1 MTKPW
6 SGIKPKRQANAKA
19 NPTMARRIVIIGAN
33 ASGVEAASAA
43 RKKDRTAEIT
53 LVTQEKNAGYS
64 RCGLPFVIGGQI
76 ANFKDLIVYPPAY
89 FQMLKLN
96 LRTETKATAINTKDK
111 TVTIQIKEGTTETL
125 PYDSLVI
132 ATGAD
137 SFMPPIK
144 GKEKQGILSLRGIE
158 DGEKIEAAVRA
169 GAKSAVIMG
178 AGLIGLEVGVGLIER
193 GLKVAVVE
201 MLPQILPQLLDADMA
216 KLVQQ
221 HLEEKGMRILLGK
234 GVEEFLGEDKVTAV
248 KAGDDVIE
256 ADLFISAFGVRAN
269 TKLAV
274 EAGIPLGESK
284 AIKTNGRMETDVKDV
299 YAVGDCAEA
308 PNIVTHRPM
317 CAQLGTIAVRQGKV
331 AGANAGGDYSLFS
344 GVLASAV
351 TRLFEIEAGNT
362 GLTETAAQRNR
373 IEVVTGA
380 ISSKTK
386 ADYFPGA
393 KPIKVKLVVEKES
406 QRIIGA
412 QVIGGEE
419 VTQRINCLSFA
430 IQQGMTVR
438 ELAKADTAYAPP
450 LCETWEPMVLAAE
463 MVLMKLR

>member
-1 MTKPW
+1 
-6 SGIKPKRQANAKA
+6 
-19 NPTMARRIVIIGAN
+19 MARRVIVIGAN
-33 ASGVEAASAA
+33 ASGIEAASAA

-53 LVTQEKNAGYS
+53 LITDEKNAGYS
-64 RCGLPFVIGGQI
+64 RCGLPFVIGGHI

-96 LRTETKATAINTKDK
+96 LRSETKATAINTKEK
-111 TVTIQIKEGTTETL
+111 TVTISTKEGDTEVL

-144 GKEKQGILSLRGIE
+144 GREKPGILSLRGIE
-158 DGEKIEAAVRA
+158 DGEKIDAAIKA

-178 AGLIGLEVGVGLIER
+178 AGLIGLEVGVGLMER
-193 GLKVAVVE
+193 GLKVTIVE
-201 MLPQILPQLLDADMA
+201 MLPQILPQMLDAEIA
-216 KLVQQ
+216 KMVQE
-221 HLEEKGMRILLGK
+221 HLQEKGMTILTSK
-234 GVEEFLGEDKVTAV
+234 GVEEFLGEDKVNAV
-248 KAGDDVIE
+248 MAGGEKIE

-274 EAGIPLGESK
+274 EAGIPLGDAR
-284 AIKTNGRMETDVKDV
+284 AIKTNGRMETEVKDI

-308 PNIVTHRPM
+308 PNIITHKPM

-331 AGANAGGDYSLFS
+331 AGTNAGGDYSQFS

-351 TRLFEIEAGNT
+351 TMLFEIQVGNT
-362 GLTETAAQRNR
+362 GLTETAAARNR
-373 IEVVTGA
+373 LEVVTGT
-380 ISSKTK
+380 ISSKTR

-406 QRIIGA
+406 QRIIGG

-430 IQQGMTVR
+430 IQKGMTVR

>member
-1 MTKPW
+1 
-6 SGIKPKRQANAKA
+6 
-19 NPTMARRIVIIGAN
+19 MARRVIVVGAN
-33 ASGVEAASAA
+33 AAGVEAASAA
-43 RKKDRTAEIT
+43 RKKDRAAEIT
-53 LVTQEKNAGYS
+53 LITQEKYAGYS
-64 RCGLPFVIGGQI
+64 RCGLPFVIGGHI
-76 ANFKDLIVYPPAY
+76 KEFTDLVVYPPAY
-89 FQMLKLN
+89 FQMLKLTLKN
-96 LRTETKATAINTKDK
+96 ETTVTSINTKEK
-111 TVTIQIKEGTTETL
+111 TVTYTTKEGVTETMA
-125 PYDSLVI
+125 YDSLVL

-137 SFMPPIK
+137 AFMPPIK
-144 GKEKQGILSLRGIE
+144 GREKQGILSLRTLE
-158 DGEKIEAAVRA
+158 DGERIRAAAKA

-178 AGLIGLEVGVGLIER
+178 AGLIGLEVGVGLIEQ
-193 GLKVAVVE
+193 GLKVTVVE

-216 KLVQQ
+216 KLVQE
-221 HLEEKGMRILLGK
+221 HLEEKGMRILTSK
-234 GVEEFLGEDKVTAV
+234 GVEEFLGENKVTAV
-248 KAGDDVIE
+248 MAGGEKIE

-274 EAGIPLGESK
+274 ESGIPLGETR
-284 AIKTNGRMETDVKDV
+284 AIKTNARMETDVKEV

-308 PNIVTHRPM
+308 PNIITHKPM

-331 AGANAGGDYSLFS
+331 AGANAGGDYSQFT
-344 GVLASAV
+344 GILASAV

-362 GLTETAAQRNR
+362 GLTETSAIRNR
-373 IEVVTGA
+373 IEVVVGA

-406 QRIIGA
+406 QRIIGG

-430 IQQGMTVR
+430 IQKGMTVR

>member
-1 MTKPW
+1 
-6 SGIKPKRQANAKA
+6 
-19 NPTMARRIVIIGAN
+19 MARRIIIVGAN
-33 ASGVEAASAA
+33 AAGVEAASAA

-53 LVTQEKNAGYS
+53 LFMLEKNAGYS
-64 RCGLPFVIGGQI
+64 RCGLPFVIGGVI
-76 ANFKDLIVYPPAY
+76 PSFRDLIVYPPAY

-96 LRTETKATAINTKDK
+96 LRMETRVAAINTKEK
-111 TVTIQIKEGTTETL
+111 TVSITSKDGATETL
-125 PYDSLVI
+125 QYDSLVI

-137 SFMPPIK
+137 AFMPPIK
-144 GKEKQGILSLRGIE
+144 GREKQGILTLRTLE
-158 DGEKIEAAVRA
+158 DGERIDAAVKA

-178 AGLIGLEVGVGLIER
+178 AGLIGLETGVALIER
-193 GLKVAVVE
+193 GLKVTIVE
-201 MLPQILPQLLDADMA
+201 MLPQVLPQMLDADMA
-216 KLVQQ
+216 KQVQE
-221 HLEEKGMRILLGK
+221 HLEAKGMCILTGK
-234 GVEEFLGEDKVTAV
+234 TVEEFLGDEKVTAIM
-248 KAGDDVIE
+248 AGGERIE

-274 EAGIPLGESK
+274 DAGIPLGETR
-284 AIKTNGRMETDVKDV
+284 AIKTNARMETDVKDV

-308 PNIVTHRPM
+308 PNILTHRPT

-331 AGANAGGDYSLFS
+331 AGANAAGDYAMFT

-351 TRLFEIEAGNT
+351 TRLFEVEAGVT
-362 GLTETAAQRNR
+362 GLTEASAARNR
-373 IEVVTGA
+373 IEVITGA

-386 ADYFPGA
+386 ADYYPNA

-412 QVIGGEE
+412 QIIGGEE
-419 VTQRINCLSFA
+419 VTQRVNALSFA
-430 IQQGMTVR
+430 IQKQMTVR

>member
-1 MTKPW
+1 MT
-6 SGIKPKRQANAKA
+6 
-19 NPTMARRIVIIGAN
+19 RRIIVIGAN
-33 ASGVEAASAA
+33 AAGVEAASAA

-53 LVTQEKNAGYS
+53 LITQEVTAGYS
-64 RCGLPFVIGGQI
+64 RCGLPFVIGGHI
-76 ANFKDLIVYPPAY
+76 SSFKDLVVYPPGY
-89 FQMLKLN
+89 FKMLKLN
-96 LRTETKATAINTKDK
+96 LRTQTTALKIDTKEK
-111 TVTIQIKEGTTETL
+111 TVVVQSLEGAPETL
-125 PYDSLVI
+125 AYDALVI

-137 SFMPPIK
+137 SFMPPVK
-144 GKEKQGILSLRGIE
+144 GKDKPGILSLRSIE
-158 DGEKIEAAVRA
+158 DGEKIDAAVKA

-193 GLKVAVVE
+193 GLSVTIVE

-216 KLVQQ
+216 KMVQE
-221 HLEEKGMRILLGK
+221 HLESKGMRILTSK
-234 GVEEFLGEDKVTAV
+234 GVEEFVGVDRVTAV
-248 KAGDDVIE
+248 IAGGEKIE
-256 ADLFISAFGVRAN
+256 ADLFVSAFGVRAN

-274 EAGIPLGESK
+274 EAGIPLGESR
-284 AIKTNGRMETDVKDV
+284 AIKTNGRMETEVRDV

-308 PNIVTHRPM
+308 PNIITHKPV

-331 AGANAGGDYSLFS
+331 AGTNAGGDYSQFS

-351 TRLFEIEAGNT
+351 TMLFEIQAGNT
-362 GLTETAAQRNR
+362 GLTETAAARNR

-406 QRIIGA
+406 QRIIGG
-412 QVIGGEE
+412 QIIGGEE

-430 IQQGMTVR
+430 IQKGMTVR
-438 ELAKADTAYAPP
+438 ELSKADTAYAPP

-463 MVLMKLR
+463 MVLMKMR

>member
-1 MTKPW
+1 MV
-6 SGIKPKRQANAKA
+6 
-19 NPTMARRIVIIGAN
+19 RRIIVVGAN

-53 LVTQEKNAGYS
+53 LLTLEKNAGYS
-64 RCGLPFVIGGQI
+64 RCGLPFVIGGVI
-76 ANFKDLIVYPPAY
+76 PRFRDLIVYPPAY

-96 LRTETKATAINTKDK
+96 LRTETKVTAVDTKEK
-111 TVTIQIKEGTTETL
+111 TVAIVGKDGATETL
-125 PYDSLVI
+125 AYDSLVI

-137 SFMPPIK
+137 AFMPPIK
-144 GKEKQGILSLRGIE
+144 GREKQGILSLRGLE
-158 DGEKIEAAVRA
+158 DGERIDAAVKA
-169 GAKSAVIMG
+169 DAKSAIIMG
-178 AGLIGLEVGVGLIER
+178 AGLIGLETGVALIER
-193 GLKVAVVE
+193 GLKVTIVE
-201 MLPQILPQLLDADMA
+201 MLPQILPQMLDADMA
-216 KLVQQ
+216 KMVQE
-221 HLEEKGMRILLGK
+221 HLESKGMCILTGK
-234 GVEEFLGEDKVTAV
+234 TVEEFLGDEKVTAIM
-248 KAGDDVIE
+248 AGGERIE

-274 EAGIPLGESK
+274 DAGIPLGETR
-284 AIKTNGRMETDVKDV
+284 AIKTNARMETDVKDV
-299 YAVGDCAEA
+299 YAVGDCAES
-308 PNIVTHRPM
+308 PNIITHKPT

-331 AGANAGGDYSLFS
+331 AGANAAGDYALFT
-344 GVLASAV
+344 GILASAV
-351 TRLFEIEAGNT
+351 TRLFEVEAGVT
-362 GLTETAAQRNR
+362 GLTENAAARNR

-386 ADYFPGA
+386 ADYYPTA

-412 QVIGGEE
+412 QIIGGEE
-419 VTQRINCLSFA
+419 VTQRINALSFA
-430 IQQGMTVR
+430 IQKQMNVR